1 MWWLVVAIVLIAT
14 TSSAGEVR
22 RLRLCAD
29 PSNLPFSSRDAGE
42 PGFEVEIAR
51 AIAAALEAEL
61 TVHWVPTAREIIV
74 LRQLYER
81 RCDLVM
87 GFPINASFMD
97 DKPRLSL
104 STPYYVMR
112 QVVVASSVGGVRSLE
127 DLKSRVVGVQ
137 AMTLSDQLVY
147 GRGYNRKVYVT
158 PDETFEAL
166 LRGEVDAVVMESA
179 ARGLV
184 RHAERRLRRDR
195 DRRCRSRSPERR
207 RRPQSGSGPQGVGGP
222 RHPAAGGHDA
232 PGHARTLRDHAG
244 PGSAAGGDPEPG
256 ASRRAVDVPHAVLA
270 MPWHRRQGN
279 PGRLESPGVQG
290 QRGGLRSSRPD
301 RAARHR
307 HDTVEGPD
315 QRGRHPRHRALR
327 QAARDGLRAPV
338 VNGGPRNGP
347 PYPPTA
353 RRAPAKPGRASITPS

>member
-1 MWWLVVAIVLIAT
+1 MRILWWLVVAIVLIAT

-87 GFPINASFMD
+87 GFPITAGFMD

-104 STPYYVMR
+104 SAPYYVMR

-166 LRGEVDAVVMESA
+166 LRGEVDAVVMESPLAGWFVTRNAGFVATEIGDPGRDLQIGA
-179 ARGLV
+179 AV
-184 RHAERRLRRDR
+184 RKADLDLKASVDR
-195 DRRCRSRSPERR
+195 AIQQLAATTLPAILARYGITLAQARPPGATLSPE
-207 RRPQSGSGPQGVGGP
+207 
-222 RHPAAGGHDA
+222 
-232 PGHARTLRDHAG
+232 L
-244 PGSAAGGDPEPG
+244 
-256 ASRRAVDVPHAVLA
+256 
-270 MPWHRRQGN
+270 
-279 PGRLESPGVQG
+279 
-290 QRGGLRSSRPD
+290 
-301 RAARHR
+301 RAARSTFLTQCSQCHGTDAKGTPAASNLQAFKGSEADFVR
-307 HDTVEGPD
+307 VVQT
-315 QRGRHPRHRALR
+315 GRPGTGMTPWKGLISEEDIRAIARYIKQLATDSAR
-327 QAARDGLRAPV
+327 Q
-338 VNGGPRNGP
+338 
-347 PYPPTA
+347 
-353 RRAPAKPGRASITPS
+353 